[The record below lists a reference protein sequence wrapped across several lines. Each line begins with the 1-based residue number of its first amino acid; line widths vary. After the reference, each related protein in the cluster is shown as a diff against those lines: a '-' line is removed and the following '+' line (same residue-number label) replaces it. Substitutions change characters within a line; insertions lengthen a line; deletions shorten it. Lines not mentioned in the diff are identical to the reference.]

1 LFSLSLP
8 QQHTLVFDPFGIF
21 GPVVVNE
28 PAKAILE
35 GFVTPA
41 ELATQTAKQL
51 AQVGLLHPADRP
63 PTTPASRPTALTAWL
78 HVTNECNLRCTYC
91 YIHKTEEAMS
101 EATGVAALE
110 AIFRTAQQHGF
121 QAVKLKYAGGEATLN
136 FALIKRLHQHALEL
150 AARSGL
156 GLHEVILSN
165 GVALTRGILDFVR
178 TAGMQLSISLDGSAR
193 EHDAQR
199 VFVNG
204 KGSYQQVRRG
214 IERALACGIKP
225 HLSITVTGHSVEG
238 LVEAVKL
245 ALAHDLL
252 FNLNFYRDHDANK
265 SHEPLRADDQ
275 PLIVALRAAFAAIE
289 ERLPRRSLIASLVD
303 RANFAGPHQRS
314 CGAGH
319 DYLVVDQAGRVARC
333 QMEIERPVTDVFA
346 ADPLTNI
353 RLYDEGFQN
362 VSVDEKEGCRDCHWR
377 YWCAGGC
384 SLLTY
389 RVTGRHDVKS
399 PYCHVYKAIYPELL
413 RLEGLR
419 LLKWQPS
426 ALQPA

>member
-1 LFSLSLP
+1 
-8 QQHTLVFDPFGIF
+8 
-21 GPVVVNE
+21 
-28 PAKAILE
+28 
-35 GFVTPA
+35 
-41 ELATQTAKQL
+41 
-51 AQVGLLHPADRP
+51 
-63 PTTPASRPTALTAWL
+63 
-78 HVTNECNLRCTYC
+78 
-91 YIHKTEEAMS
+91 MS

-136 FALIKRLHQHALEL
+136 FALIKQLHQYALEL

-165 GVALTRGILDFVR
+165 GVALTHGILDFVR

-245 ALAHDLL
+245 ALEHDLL
-252 FNLNFYRDHDANK
+252 FNLNFYRDHDPRK
-265 SHEPLRADDQ
+265 SHEQLRADDER
-275 PLIVALRAAFAAIE
+275 LVSAIRLAFAAIE

-333 QMEIERPVTDVFA
+333 QMEMERPVTDVFA
-346 ADPLTNI
+346 ADPLSNI
-353 RLYDEGFQN
+353 RLYDESFQN

-384 SLLTY
+384 SLLTH
-389 RVTGRHDVKS
+389 RVTGRSDVKS
-399 PYCHVYKAIYPELL
+399 PYCTVYKAIYPELL

-426 ALQPA
+426 VLQPA